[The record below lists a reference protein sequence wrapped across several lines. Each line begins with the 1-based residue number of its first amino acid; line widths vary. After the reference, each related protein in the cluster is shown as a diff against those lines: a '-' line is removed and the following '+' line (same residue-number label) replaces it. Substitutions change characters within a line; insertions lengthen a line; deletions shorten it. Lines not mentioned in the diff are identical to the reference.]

1 MRFAK
6 KIGNAAEPVAAL
18 YYIDFGPIFFT
29 PAARQ
34 NFGASFF
41 PAYAAA
47 TCTTVILFFSV
58 VQSNLCRFFSFRDMP
73 KKNRAPGTRQVFLA
87 NFVAA
92 YAIEILAL
100 FL

>member
-1 MRFAK
+1 MPRARLHVLECVLLK
-6 KIGNAAEPVAAL
+6 KLV
-18 YYIDFGPIFFT
+18 
-29 PAARQ
+29 ARQ